1 MLEADEE
8 IREIKKEIIESRGLI
23 IKTNNLTNA
32 LSADIKSIAK
42 RQGGYERRL
51 TLNSAMAYFLFAA
64 ITFGGLKLASDAR
77 INEIEATKDSVQRE
91 VRELRREVA
100 EQARVVEQRERAA
113 QKAATFYELVRL
125 QKRAEVVE
133 GYQALRRERLTD
145 AEAAFFRDIVDR
157 FRGEMSVAA
166 FQSGLDLERTGRFA
180 EAAESFE
187 ESVRLRDDASH
198 ILQVKFHL
206 AGCYRRLNRHR
217 EAIVLLNQILERN
230 PDRDMGDDVYWLLS
244 IVHEELVQWDDAR
257 NALRTL
263 MRRYPTSQLVPDSR
277 ARISEL
283 LIRQRDARAQLAAPR
298 R

>member
-51 TLNSAMAYFLFAA
+51 TLNSAMAYFLVAA

-100 EQARVVEQRERAA
+100 EQARIVEQRERAG
-113 QKAATFYELVRL
+113 QRAAAFYELVRL
-125 QKRAEVVE
+125 QKRSEVVE
-133 GYQALRRERLTD
+133 GYQQLRRERLTE
-145 AEAAFFRDIVDR
+145 AEAAFFRDTVDR
-157 FRGEMSVAA
+157 FRGEMSVTA

-187 ESVRLRDDASH
+187 ESIRLRDDASH

-217 EAIVLLNQILERN
+217 EAIVLLTQILERN
-230 PDRDMGDDVYWLLS
+230 PDREMGDDVYWLLS
-244 IVHEELVQWDDAR
+244 IVYEELAQWDESR

-277 ARISEL
+277 VRISEL

>member
-100 EQARVVEQRERAA
+100 EQARIVEQRERAG
-113 QKAATFYELVRL
+113 QRAAAFYELVRL
-125 QKRAEVVE
+125 QKRAEVIE
-133 GYQALRRERLTD
+133 GYPQLRRERLTE
-145 AEAAFFRDIVDR
+145 AEAAFFRDTVDR

-166 FQSGLDLERTGRFA
+166 FQAGLDLERTGRFA

-187 ESVRLRDDASH
+187 ESTRLRDDASH
-198 ILQVKFHL
+198 MPQVKFHL

-217 EAIVLLNQILERN
+217 EAIVLLTQILERN
-230 PDRDMGDDVYWLLS
+230 PDRELGDDVYWLLS
-244 IVHEELVQWDDAR
+244 IVYEELAQWDESR

-263 MRRYPTSQLVPDSR
+263 MRRYPSSQLVPDSR
-277 ARISEL
+277 VRISEL
-283 LIRQRDARAQLAAPR
+283 LIRQRDARAQLATPR

>member
-42 RQGGYERRL
+42 RQSGYERRL

-64 ITFGGLKLASDAR
+64 LTFGGLKFASDAR
-77 INEIEATKDSVQRE
+77 INEIEATKDSIQRE
-91 VRELRREVA
+91 LRELRREVA
-100 EQARVVEQRERAA
+100 EQARVVEQRERAE
-113 QKAATFYELVRL
+113 QRAASFYELVRQ
-125 QKRAEVVE
+125 QKRAEVVD
-133 GYQALRRERLTD
+133 GYQQVRRERLTE
-145 AEAAFFRDIVDR
+145 AEAAFFRDTVDR
-157 FRGEMSVAA
+157 FRGEMSVSA
-166 FQSGLDLERTGRFA
+166 FQAGLDLERTGRFA

-198 ILQVKFHL
+198 IPQVKFHL

-230 PDRDMGDDVYWLLS
+230 PERELGDDVWWLLS
-244 IVHEELVQWDDAR
+244 MIYEELAQWDESR
-257 NALRTL
+257 NALRQL
-263 MRRYPTSQLVPDSR
+263 MRRYPTSQLVPDAR

-283 LIRQRDARAQLAAPR
+283 VVRQRDARAQLNPTR